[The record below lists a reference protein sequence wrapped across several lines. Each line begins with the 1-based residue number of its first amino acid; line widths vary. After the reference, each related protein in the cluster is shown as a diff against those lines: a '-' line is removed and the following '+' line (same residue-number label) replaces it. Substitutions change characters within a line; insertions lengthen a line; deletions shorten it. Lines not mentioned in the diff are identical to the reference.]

1 MIVFYI
7 IGFLLFCG
15 AVIIL
20 LGLTPESITDDLMK
34 FISPKQTLRDKVLIA
49 KGKKKSRKLTNEILH
64 MRDALD
70 STGKGKQFTLACAAS
85 ILLLIAGCIVAVII
99 DNYFLIPVLAVALAS
114 LPFFYIKNTIS
125 AYDRHVKE
133 EMETALSIIT
143 TSYIRS
149 DAILGAV
156 QENITYLKPPVRGI
170 FQSFVGDA
178 VMISSDLKTALRNLK
193 EKISD
198 AVFEEWCDTL
208 MACQDDRTLKD
219 TLLPIVGK
227 LTDVRI
233 VNNELKTMLSEVK
246 KEYWM
251 MVCLVIGNIPL
262 LYMLNEA
269 WYESLMFT
277 TAGKIVLAIC
287 GIVILIT
294 AAFMMKYTKPIEYK
308 K

>member
-1 MIVFYI
+1 MTALYI
-7 IGFLLFCG
+7 ISF
-15 AVIIL
+15 IL
-20 LGLTPESITDDLMK
+20 LVVATFALLKLTPEQINQDMNDLWG
-34 FISPKQTLRDKVLIA
+34 KQMTLKDQALTAR
-49 KGKKKSRKLTNEILH
+49 GKKKQNRILVEMER
-64 MRDALD
+64 MRRALQE
-70 STGKGKQFTLACAAS
+70 TGKEKQFSVACAAA
-85 ILLLIAGCIVAVII
+85 LLLMVTGCIVAIAI
-99 DNYFLIPVLAVALAS
+99 DNMFLIPVLAVAFALI
-114 LPFFYIKNTIS
+114 PFAYLTKTIS
-125 AYDRHVKE
+125 IYETQVRQE
-133 EMETALSIIT
+133 LETALSIIT

-149 DAILGAV
+149 DDILGAV

-277 TAGKIVLAIC
+277 VAGKIVLAIC

-308 K
+308 R